1 MDEIVK
7 HINDT
12 NASYRQLS
20 AGDAKNTD
28 LFLDNEH
35 FELFKDSSSQ
45 ITVRYNKENLSK
57 AILFIA
63 SILPRK
69 YDQSAIHKIV
79 PYSREFVTDQ
89 LAILDA
95 LFVQNGVP
103 VETITQEWNAR
114 KDVPQKN
121 GKIDSRFYFNG
132 LLKDVSFIDHSG
144 VKCDTKFTIR
154 NYFAGGFSDLHIK
167 KADDGVFDVLITN
180 VNTPYEDDKEDG
192 LEDIEF
198 TPSHSA
204 PLQKIFFGS
213 PGTGKSFFVKTKVLN
228 GVSDEFIFRTTF
240 HPDSDYASFVGC
252 YKPRMNGG
260 RIEYAF
266 TPQVF
271 TKAYCKAWKNPG
283 RQVYLVI
290 EELNRGNCAQI
301 FGDLF
306 QLLDRSNGVS
316 EYPIDADE
324 DMKDYLETALN
335 DVSDG
340 EQDGSEGIAGGK
352 LRLPANFNIVAT
364 MNTSD
369 QSLFP
374 MDSAFKR
381 RWDWAYVPTKSS
393 YDKSWKMV
401 LDFDKNGTDTENSKI
416 ITGEQVYIWSVFLEA
431 INKRILS
438 ATHSEDKQL
447 GFWFVTPKQ
456 GNDISISEFVSK
468 VVFYLWNDVF
478 KDMGPKESN
487 PFTITGENGEK
498 TVMNFNSFFE
508 DNKYG
513 ETVESLGAL
522 HTFFHN
528 LGLTPELAM
537 RTAAETE
544 TTEEDTSED
553 SAE

>member
-1 MDEIVK
+1 MLSNLNQLVQPILQEIKDFKSLDCELPDDFKTSVSQIGNNTIEYGK
-7 HINDT
+7 YNTCAT
-12 NASYRQLS
+12 NADGQKIFISNTWFYIAAILAPLYKPFIEYRATLWSIVPKDILKTKNKSAISNIILKSGKLS
-20 AGDAKNTD
+20 QEDRDLLIKFATEPSWWNGGNYNDGKSLDRGDCLNSAILSIANVVNVSQGYITD
-28 LFLDNEH
+28 LWEFLGKNPQYA
-35 FELFKDSSSQ
+35 LLLAKS
-45 ITVRYNKENLSK
+45 
-57 AILFIA
+57 
-63 SILPRK
+63 P
-69 YDQSAIHKIV
+69 IHSLT
-79 PYSREFVTDQ
+79 P
-89 LAILDA
+89 
-95 LFVQNGVP
+95 
-103 VETITQEWNAR
+103 
-114 KDVPQKN
+114 
-121 GKIDSRFYFNG
+121 
-132 LLKDVSFIDHSG
+132 
-144 VKCDTKFTIR
+144 
-154 NYFAGGFSDLHIK
+154 IK
-167 KADDGVFDVLITN
+167 
-180 VNTPYEDDKEDG
+180 
-192 LEDIEF
+192 
-198 TPSHSA
+198 HSA

-213 PGTGKSFFVKTKVLN
+213 PGTGKSFSVKTKVLN
-228 GVSDEFIFRTTF
+228 GIGDEFIFRTTF

-252 YKPRMNGG
+252 YKPRMDGG
-260 RIEYAF
+260 KIEYAF

-271 TKAYCKAWKNPG
+271 TKAYCKAWKNPE

-324 DMKDYLETALN
+324 DMKAYLETALK
-335 DVSDG
+335 DTSDG

-393 YDKSWKMV
+393 YNKNWKV
-401 LDFDKNGTDTENSKI
+401 ALDYEEDGTDAVKSKI
-416 ITGEQVYIWSVFLEA
+416 NTGENTYIWSDFLEA

-447 GFWFVTPKQ
+447 GFWFATPKQ
-456 GNDISISEFVSK
+456 GDDISISEFVSK

-513 ETVESLGAL
+513 ETVESLGAI
-522 HTFFHN
+522 HTFFRN
-528 LGLTPELAM
+528 LGLTPKPIM
-537 RTAAETE
+537 QTAAGTE
-544 TTEEDTSED
+544 TTEDDTSED